1 MAKVGMEAVEA
12 VEEAGVGPLLEEE
25 ASLIAMLKDW
35 CVMWLRDEGVVLRYM
50 LEVIQVE
57 DERSFRGGFYGR

>member
-25 ASLIAMLKDW
+25 ASLIAMLRDW
-35 CVMWLRDEGVVLRYM
+35 GVIWVRDEGVLFGICWR
-50 LEVIQVE
+50 
-57 DERSFRGGFYGR
+57 